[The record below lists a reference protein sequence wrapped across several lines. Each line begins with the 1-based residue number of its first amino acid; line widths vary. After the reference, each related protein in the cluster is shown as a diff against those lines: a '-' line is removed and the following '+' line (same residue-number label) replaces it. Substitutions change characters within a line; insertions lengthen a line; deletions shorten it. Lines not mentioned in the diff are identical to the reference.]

1 MTIRSIDCPV
11 AVIEGELSDPAFR
24 VADAFVMRLLPRRR
38 RS

>member
-11 AVIEGELSDPAFR
+11 AVEGELSDPAFR